1 MNENKFAFV
10 NFVNNT
16 LNKGMTGFRLYS
28 RILLNINNVY
38 ALK

>member
-1 MNENKFAFV
+1 MNQNQFA
-10 NFVNNT
+10 FVNNT
-16 LNKGMTGFRLYS
+16 LNQRMTGVGLYS